1 MTSLIHPLRVSGA
14 APLLERRT
22 MSPTVGL
29 RQITRVVADG
39 TGRSPDEVVLLTA
52 ATSAVVATVA
62 AARVVIWAVDLV
74 TDLDLWPTPPGR

>member
-1 MTSLIHPLRVSGA
+1 
-14 APLLERRT
+14 
-22 MSPTVGL
+22 
-29 RQITRVVADG
+29 
-39 TGRSPDEVVLLTA
+39 VLLTA